1 MKKEYFTPPSKC
13 PSCGADTEVDGKFL
27 ICPNDGC
34 DALYLGNLQKW
45 IDKLEIMGIS
55 YSIIEKLYRAYKIR
69 IPSDFYYLKV
79 EDFIGLD
86 GLGEKSGKK
95 IIDQLQDKKE
105 IDLPTFIGGLNM
117 ASFSSSLCERLIKA
131 GYDSIDALMYLN
143 EEKLCKIPGIKEKI
157 AKKIIKGLE
166 SKLMVI
172 NGLLTAGIKV
182 KRIEK
187 VVINTKSNKLS
198 GMSFVFTGAVQ
209 KTNPETNE
217 RYTREQLQK
226 MVVESGGENHST
238 VKKGTTYLVQ
248 ADPSSQSS
256 KTKKAIQ
263 VGTKILSENDFFKL
277 IGKDN

>member
-1 MKKEYFTPPSKC
+1 MKKEYFAPPSRC
-13 PSCGADTEVDGKFL
+13 PSCNATTEVDGKFL

-45 IDKLEIMGIS
+45 VDKLDIQDIS
-55 YSIIEKLYRAYKIR
+55 YATIEKLYRHYLIR
-69 IPSDFYYLKV
+69 IPSDFYYLDEGEISV
-79 EDFIGLD
+79 ID
-86 GLGEKSGKK
+86 GLGVKSARK
-95 IIDQLQDKKE
+95 ILEQFHSKKE

-143 EEKLCKIPGIKEKI
+143 EESLCKVPGIKSKI

-172 NGLLTAGIKV
+172 NGLLKAGIKV
-182 KRIEK
+182 KRIGK
-187 VVINTKSNKLS
+187 VVINTKSDKLN
-198 GMSFVFTGAVQ
+198 GLSFVFTGAVQ
-209 KTNPETNE
+209 KMNLETNE

-226 MVVESGGENHST
+226 MVVEHGGENHST
-238 VKKGTTYLVQ
+238 VKKGTSYLVQ
-248 ADPSSQSS
+248 ADPNSQSS

-277 IGKDN
+277 IGKVG